1 MRWVICA
8 LVVLALP
15 PGALAGDLDVLRG
28 SQTVGPGN
36 FTNWTGFYV
45 GGQYGYSDASADFS
59 NSTQAPIAYSL
70 RELALESEFAPSAWP
85 VLGSADRGTSGYGGF
100 VGYNSQWQDLILGIE
115 ANYNHISSTLV
126 APDTPI
132 SRITPA
138 TSGGN
143 TYQVNID
150 GAGTVT
156 NLDYATL
163 RGRAGWVF
171 GNFLPYGFAGVAL
184 GQADIAVSATVSG
197 QQNPAPICSSSNY
210 PPCYPFAFTDT
221 AGKNSELMYGFTVG
235 GGLDVALTQNIFLR
249 GEYEYVQFAPVS
261 GILVSIASAH
271 VGAALKF

>member
-8 LVVLALP
+8 VVVLALP
-15 PGALAGDLDVLRG
+15 PGALADDLDVLRG

-36 FTNWTGFYV
+36 FMNWTGFYA
-45 GGQYGYSDASADFS
+45 GGQYGYSDASASFG

-70 RELALESEFAPSAWP
+70 RELALESEFTPSAWP

-143 TYQVNID
+143 TYLVNID
-150 GAGTVT
+150 AAGTVT

-171 GNFLPYGFAGVAL
+171 GNFLPYGFAGVAF
-184 GQADIAVSATVSG
+184 GQANIAVSATVSG
-197 QQNPAPICSSSNY
+197 EQNPAAICTA
-210 PPCYPFAFTDT
+210 PCYPFAFTTT